1 MKMNEPSFLMLEDV
15 HNVTQFAA
23 CMRQGGWEVVPER
36 ACDAGAGGYSA
47 ARWMERQGYAG
58 TLWGLSGVD
67 SSGIWF
73 WDTSDSV
80 RPQSESA
87 SQQLVEYLAESA
99 ATGMAMLVTW
109 HGGLRREMEIHT
121 VISGIGTRCWRGAA
135 GNRTLARDEVFEVF
149 TRTHEPE
156 LLIVELSEI
165 LSRQEVGRR
174 FFADVRKN
182 IQMLDIAW
190 QNLRDD
196 RSESRRYLSL
206 LLLCRLMFLY
216 FVQRKGWLA
225 RDERFL
231 ARWLLHRDA
240 QSPWGQGDIYTH
252 ILRPIFFE
260 ILNRADRSGRTEP
273 AFSGVPFLNGGLFSP
288 AEVELQNPDA
298 QISDEALRKL
308 IAQVFERYRFVESER
323 AGREAAVNPAMLGR
337 VFEELMM
344 TPDRESAGAYY
355 TPPTLVDRMVRETL
369 QDALGASPDIPV
381 SSEATQRADL
391 LELYQRACAIRVL
404 DCACGSGAFLL
415 GMLDALTDLR
425 VTLLQRLGK
434 PASRYDERRDAL
446 TSCIYG
452 IDRSPIAIMLC
463 ELRLWLS
470 LANDLPDGAAPE
482 PLPNLG
488 QRIRCGDALLSPHD
502 VWMQDGIAPDADL
515 AHQQRYLTLAL
526 ARANGDAKSRLSSAL
541 SEVETELA
549 RTMLERV
556 MQQRSEELQRLTA
569 PGVDLF
575 GEPSSVSNAN
585 AAQIRAAQRSW
596 EEAYN
601 RLQQSQAQGW
611 TPPFHPTLH
620 FAGVMAEGGFDV
632 VIGNPPWIRLSDLP
646 GEQRRSLL
654 SRYRWMSGA
663 GMGEVFGRQ
672 PDVAVAFVERGLE
685 LLREGGVL
693 SYLLPSK
700 LFSAGYA
707 ARLRQEIRTHHTL
720 LALADLT
727 GSPDARF
734 DADVF
739 PGVMRV
745 RKGRSSGEIPLVSV
759 QPVGQRTVQVPD
771 SLIAPFSHDA
781 RQGWALFDAGVLG
794 VLQQLA
800 RLPNLQLAGILPA
813 LGLKTGLN
821 EAFRTQRNLASE
833 CLPLVTGGS
842 VRAMS
847 WQADGHLL
855 FTHDLQTARP
865 LTQLSPEALQHLQVY
880 QGALERRV
888 DLRAGDP
895 WWRLFR
901 VDERAL
907 GWRVVWRD
915 LAPQLQATWLPPL
928 SQGGPLALNST
939 YLIAVRDRRQ
949 AIRLAAWLN
958 TTLAR
963 FVAVSSSEHALG
975 GYRRFGAAHMQRIPW
990 PSGFSDERETVMV
1003 GRFQELAEHWAD
1015 HPEDESAYESLD
1027 ALSARL
1033 VGLTGS
1039 QWAILRRAAAS
1050 VSAGRHPLSLS
1061 CSTASLGAELSTGAL
1076 SVTRAGT

>member
-1 MKMNEPSFLMLEDV
+1 MKMNEQSFLMLEDV
-15 HNVTQFAA
+15 HNVMQFAA
-23 CMRQGGWEVVPER
+23 YMRHEGWEVVPER
-36 ACDAGAGGYSA
+36 ACDTGQGGYSA
-47 ARWMERQGYAG
+47 THWMQRHEYRG

-67 SSGIWF
+67 GTGIWF
-73 WDTSDSV
+73 WDTTDCL
-80 RPQSESA
+80 RPQPDSA
-87 SQQLVEYLAESA
+87 SQALAEYLAESG
-99 ATGMAMLVTW
+99 ATGMAMLITW
-109 HGGLRREMEIHT
+109 QGGLRREIEIHT
-121 VISGIGTRCWRGAA
+121 VISGIGTRRWRGTA
-135 GNRTLARDEVFEVF
+135 GNRTLSRDEVFEVF
-149 TRTHEPE
+149 ARTHEPE

-174 FFADVRKN
+174 FFSDVRKS
-182 IQMLDIAW
+182 IQTLDLAW
-190 QNLRDD
+190 ENLRDD

-225 RDERFL
+225 GDERFL
-231 ARWLLHRDA
+231 ARWLLHQDA
-240 QSPWGQGDIYTH
+240 QSPWGQGGIYAH

-288 AEVELQNPDA
+288 AEVELQNPNA
-298 QISDEALRKL
+298 QISDEVLRRL
-308 IAQVFERYRFVESER
+308 ITQVFEPYRFVESER

-337 VFEELMM
+337 VFEELMI
-344 TPDRESAGAYY
+344 TPDRESTGAYY

-369 QDALGASPDIPV
+369 QDTLGASIDIPV
-381 SSEATQRADL
+381 ASDAGQRANL
-391 LELYQRACAIRVL
+391 LELYQRASAIRVL

-415 GMLDALTDLR
+415 GMLDALTELR

-434 PASRYDERRDAL
+434 PASRYEERRDAL

-452 IDRSPIAIMLC
+452 IDRSPIAVMLC

-470 LANDLPDGAAPE
+470 LASDLPDGATPE

-488 QRIRCGDALLSPHD
+488 QRIRCGDALLSSHD
-502 VWMQDGIAPDADL
+502 VWMQDGLTADRDL
-515 AHQQRYLTLAL
+515 AHQQRHLTLAL
-526 ARANGDAKSRLSSAL
+526 ARANGEAKSRLARAL
-541 SEVETELA
+541 SEVEAELA
-549 RTMLERV
+549 RTMLEQV
-556 MQQRSEELQRLTA
+556 MQRRSEELQRLTA

-575 GEPSSVSNAN
+575 GEAHPPARATAV
-585 AAQIRAAQRSW
+585 QIRAAQVAW
-596 EEAYN
+596 EDAYG
-601 RLQQSQAQGW
+601 RLQQAQTQGW

-620 FAGVMAEGGFDV
+620 FAGVMADGGFDV

-646 GEQRRSLL
+646 SEQRRSVL

-685 LLREGGVL
+685 LLRDGGVL

-739 PGVMRV
+739 PGVLRV
-745 RKGRSSGEIPLVSV
+745 RKGRVPGETPLVSV
-759 QPVGQRTVQVPD
+759 QPIGGRAVQVPE
-771 SLIAPFSHDA
+771 SLLSPFVHDA

-800 RLPNLQLAGILPA
+800 SLPTLQDAAIMPA
-813 LGLKTGLN
+813 LGLKSGLN
-821 EAFRTQRNLASE
+821 EAFRTQRALASE
-833 CLPLVTGGS
+833 CVPLVTGGS
-842 VRAMS
+842 VRAMT
-847 WQADGHLL
+847 WQTDGHLL

-865 LTQLSPEALQHLQVY
+865 LPHLSAEALQHLQVY
-880 QGALERRV
+880 RGALERRV

-928 SQGGPLALNST
+928 AQGGPLALNST
-939 YLIAVRDRRQ
+939 YLIAVGDRRQ

-975 GYRRFGAAHMQRIPW
+975 GYRRFGASHMQRIPW
-990 PSGFSDERETVMV
+990 PPGFSEEHETVMV
-1003 GRFQELAEHWAD
+1003 SRFQELAEQWAA
-1015 HPEDESAYESLD
+1015 HPDDESVYESLD

-1033 VGLTGS
+1033 MGLSGS

-1050 VSAGRHPLSLS
+1050 VGAGRHPLS
-1061 CSTASLGAELSTGAL
+1061 STPASSAAELSSGAL
-1076 SVTRAGT
+1076 TAVRAGL